1 VVALEEGWFTLAER
15 SWMERIKHYVES
27 SVMVLP
33 DESVRGEPF
42 WMLMEIKDGNNT
54 GNYHAIG
61 IREGKKMLMLFLQ
74 LDMARG
80 ALGQL
85 QAYSGDFEVRGVSTG
100 HLHCLLRLVE
110 DGYPLELV
118 VAAAGLD
125 QYGQLQGAPMSSG
138 QIRQMLDHN

>member
-1 VVALEEGWFTLAER
+1 MAER
-15 SWMERIKHYVES
+15 SWREIIKHYVES
-27 SVMVLP
+27 PVMVLP

-42 WMLMEIKDGNNT
+42 WMLMEITDGKNT

-61 IREGKKMLMLFLQ
+61 TREGKTMLMLFLQ
-74 LDMARG
+74 LDMARW
-80 ALGQL
+80 ALGRL
-85 QAYSGDFEVRGVSTG
+85 QAYSGDFEVRGVSNG
-100 HLHCLLRLVE
+100 HLQCLLRLVE

-138 QIRQMLDHN
+138 QIRQMLAYN